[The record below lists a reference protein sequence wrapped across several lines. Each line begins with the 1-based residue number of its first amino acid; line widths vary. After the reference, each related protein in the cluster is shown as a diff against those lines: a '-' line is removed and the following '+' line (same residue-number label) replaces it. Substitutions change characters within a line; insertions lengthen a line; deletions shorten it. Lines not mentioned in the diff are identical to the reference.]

1 MLLTKKEL
9 EVAKLFA
16 LGASDKEAALE
27 LSLSP
32 ETTHTY
38 RKNILRKINGHNVA
52 DLTRW
57 YFQYAHKISFGMNP
71 RQIRHIAMIMLALV
85 MYAEFSRLPVIR
97 IRNASRAR
105 NEQSAPSPVRIR
117 ASRCRIL
124 RRSDF
129 IPAVA

>member
-1 MLLTKKEL
+1 MLLTKNDL

-16 LGASDKEAALE
+16 WGASDKEAALE

-117 ASRCRIL
+117 VSRCRIL

-129 IPAVA
+129 IPAMA